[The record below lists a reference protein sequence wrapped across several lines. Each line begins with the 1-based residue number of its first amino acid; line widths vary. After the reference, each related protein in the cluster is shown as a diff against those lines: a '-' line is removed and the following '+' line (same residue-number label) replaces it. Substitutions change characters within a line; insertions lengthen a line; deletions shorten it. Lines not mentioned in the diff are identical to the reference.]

1 MDLKQVFDITPGAWS
16 GSLKR
21 DFAIARLIFTVRGA
35 DKTRID
41 AGIPDDFAIDA
52 GDSYPVRKKREI
64 RDDMEEAFELSGED
78 DKLDTPGGQPA
89 GVFVWIL
96 DVPAGQEIYFHAMWP
111 DLVGNGTLEVMTLP
125 PSDGPK
131 G

>member
-1 MDLKQVFDITPGAWS
+1 VDLKQVFDITPGAWS
-16 GSLKR
+16 GSLNR
-21 DFAIARLIFTVRGA
+21 NFSIARLIFTVRGA
-35 DKTRID
+35 NGERID

-52 GDSYPVRKKREI
+52 GDSYPVRTKREI
-64 RDDMEEAFELSGED
+64 RDHMEQVFAMSGEHGR
-78 DKLDTPGGQPA
+78 LDAPGGQPA

-96 DVPAGQEIYFHAMWP
+96 DVPAGQEIHFHATWP

-125 PSDGPK
+125 PPDGPM